1 MLSSTKKNKM
11 KFLININEVFE
22 KLLSQED
29 TDQDKKI
36 TKDDN
41 GPKRFVLLD
50 QNTKAEVEII
60 GTYQLSNLLQE
71 LAVLKESDLILGE
84 VDLNRIQENPV
95 ERISRKIKD
104 DYWDELSRT
113 IDKKGLMQ
121 IIEDEKTSSE
131 VATLYVSAKDK
142 QGVAYFQELEKELPN
157 FKVEIMP
164 ENYSMEYIETLNDKP
179 GILALALEQ
188 KTYSLQGVP
197 FIVPGGRFNEMY
209 GWDSYFIGLGLLID
223 NKKDK
228 AIAIAENFKY
238 QITYYGKI
246 LNANRSYYLTRTQPP
261 LYSSLIIEI
270 LKKGIPSLDWL
281 QSHLETIILEY
292 NTVWMIQG
300 NRLTATGLNRYK
312 ADGMGMPFEVEA
324 GHFDDV
330 LGPYAKKYNLPIRE
344 FEKQYLQRIIV
355 DADLDE
361 YFVHDRSMRES
372 GHDTTNRLINTCA
385 NLNSVDINS
394 FLYKYEKDIAY
405 IIETYFESTFKTDI
419 VSYTAEDWKQK
430 AIYRKN
436 KINELCWNEQAGM
449 YFDYDFVNKTQL
461 PFEAATIFFPLWAGL
476 CDDNQAKKLV
486 EVALPQFTK
495 TGGITGSTK
504 SSAAQLSINT
514 TQRQWDYPFGWAPHQ
529 ILLWEGLLKYNFK
542 DKAKEMVY
550 RWLWLITRNAVDY
563 NGTIPEKFDL
573 EISSHKVFAEYGNVG
588 TEFDYIAKE
597 GFGWVNASY
606 QYGLQ
611 ILNADLKTKLGEL
624 VSPEDLF

>member
-1 MLSSTKKNKM
+1 M
-11 KFLININEVFE
+11 KFLINIEEVFE
-22 KLLSQED
+22 RLLSQED

-36 TKDDN
+36 TKDDT
-41 GPKRFVLLD
+41 GPKHFMLVD
-50 QNTKAEVEII
+50 ENTKATIEII

-71 LAVLKESDLILGE
+71 LALLRESNLVSGE
-84 VDLNRIQENPV
+84 VDLARIKENPV
-95 ERISRKIKD
+95 DRISRKIKD
-104 DYWDELSRT
+104 DYWDELTRT
-113 IDKKGLMQ
+113 IDKKGLLQ

-131 VATLYVSAKDK
+131 VATLYVSAKDQ
-142 QGVAYFQELEKELPN
+142 QGVAYFKALEKELPN
-157 FKVEIMP
+157 FKVEILP

-188 KTYSLQGVP
+188 KGYSLQGIP

-223 NKKDK
+223 NKIEK

-238 QITYYGKI
+238 QIIYYGKI

-292 NTVWMIQG
+292 NTVWMVQG
-300 NRLTATGLNRYK
+300 NRLTSTGLNRYK
-312 ADGMGMPFEVEA
+312 ADGIGMPFEVEA

-330 LGPYAKKYNLPIRE
+330 LEPYAQKYKLPIRE
-344 FEKQYLQRIIV
+344 FEKQYLQRTIV

-405 IIETYFESTFKTDI
+405 LIETYFENSFTIDN
-419 VSYTAEDWKQK
+419 VVYSAGDWKQK

-449 YFDYDFVNKTQL
+449 YFDYDFINKKQF
-461 PFEAATIFFPLWAGL
+461 PFEAAATFFPLWAGL
-476 CDDNQAKKLV
+476 CDESQAKKLV
-486 EVALPQFTK
+486 EVALPQFIK

-504 SSAAQLSINT
+504 SSELESSLHT

-529 ILLWEGLLKYNFK
+529 ILLWEGLLQYNFI
-542 DKAKEMVY
+542 DKAQEMVY
-550 RWLWLITRNAVDY
+550 RWLWLITRNVVDY

-606 QYGLQ
+606 QRGLQ
-611 ILNADLKTKLGEL
+611 ILNEDLKNKLVEL
-624 VSPEDLF
+624 ISPDALF